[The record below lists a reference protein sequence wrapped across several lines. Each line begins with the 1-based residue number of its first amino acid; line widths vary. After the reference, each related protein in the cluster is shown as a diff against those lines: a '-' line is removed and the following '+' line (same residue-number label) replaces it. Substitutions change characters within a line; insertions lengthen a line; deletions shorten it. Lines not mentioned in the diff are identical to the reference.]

1 MDLLGRVRVRIPKDT
16 VNGELLEE
24 YINTVS
30 DRLCL
35 RIGAESLP
43 DIFGSVCVDAVVK
56 MFRRMYYEGIS
67 SEGVT
72 NLSTSFVEDILDEYA
87 AEIENYKEQQANSGK
102 GNSKV
107 VKFL

>member
-1 MDLLGRVRVRIPKDT
+1 MELIKRVRIRIPEDT
-16 VNGELLEE
+16 VDDELLKE
-24 YINTVS
+24 YIDTVS

-43 DIFGSVCVDAVVK
+43 DTFGSVCVDAVVK
-56 MFRRMYYEGIS
+56 MFLRMYYEGIS

-72 NLSTSFVEDILDEYA
+72 NLSASFVEDILNEYA
-87 AEIENYKEQQANSGK
+87 AEIENYKEQQSNAGK

>member
-1 MDLLGRVRVRIPKDT
+1 
-16 VNGELLEE
+16 
-24 YINTVS
+24 
-30 DRLCL
+30 
-35 RIGAESLP
+35 
-43 DIFGSVCVDAVVK
+43 
-56 MFRRMYYEGIS
+56 MFRRMYYEGIL

-72 NLSTSFVEDILDEYA
+72 NLSTSFVEDILNEYA